1 MKAKDTFFYPK
12 TTLNCKGK
20 LLDVSSPLVMGI
32 LNLTPDSF
40 FDGGTNMSELEIF
53 KKTEQ
58 MLAQGAAIIDTGAVS
73 TRPGA
78 NEVSLEQERERILP
92 IFKLLVK
99 EFPQAIFSI
108 DTFRSQ
114 IAYETVQEGAHII
127 NDVSAGELDTKMMQV
142 VGKLNVPYIL
152 MHMQGTPQNMQQNP
166 VYQNVVTDVYKYFH
180 AKIQQAKNA
189 GIKDIVLD
197 PGFGFGKTVEHNYQL
212 LKELPYFKT
221 LDCMLLAGVSRKAM
235 INKVL
240 NCSAKDALNGTT
252 AVNTIALLNG
262 AQLLRVHD
270 VKEAVEAVKIV
281 KQYFEV

>member
-20 LLDVSSPLVMGI
+20 LLDLSSPLVMGI

-40 FDGGTNMSELEIF
+40 FDGDSTKTETDIL

-58 MLAQGAAIIDTGAVS
+58 MLAEGAAIIDVGAVS

-78 NEVSLEQERERILP
+78 VEVSLEEERQRILP

-99 EFPQAIFSI
+99 EFPQAIFSL

-127 NDVSAGELDTKMMQV
+127 NDVSAGELDTKMMEV

-152 MHMQGTPQNMQQNP
+152 MHMQGTPQSMQQNP

-180 AKIQQAKNA
+180 TKIDQAKSA
-189 GIKDIVLD
+189 GIKDIILD

-212 LKELPYFKT
+212 LKELRYFST
-221 LDCMLLAGVSRKAM
+221 LHCMILAGVSRKAM

-262 AQLLRVHD
+262 SQLLRVHD

>member
-20 LLDVSSPLVMGI
+20 LLDASSPLVMGI

-40 FDGGTNMSELEIF
+40 FDGGSSTTIVEIL

-58 MLAQGAAIIDTGAVS
+58 MLTQGAAIIDVGAVS
-73 TRPGA
+73 TKPGA
-78 NEVSLEQERERILP
+78 AEVSLEEERQRILP

-99 EFPQAIFSI
+99 EFPQAIFSV

-127 NDVSAGELDTKMMQV
+127 NDVSAGELDTKMLKV

-180 AKIQQAKNA
+180 AKIEQAKSA
-189 GIKDIVLD
+189 GIKDIILD

-212 LKELPYFKT
+212 LKELRYFLT
-221 LDCMLLAGVSRKAM
+221 LHCMVLTGVSRKAM